1 MFDKIFEIVWL
12 ILFILAIVIRVVGV
26 SKSGYRRDKDSKIS
40 GIERFFMFLSFLG
53 MQLLPFLYVLTPW
66 LDFADYHLPTY
77 AGWVGA
83 AVFAFGLF
91 LLYKSHTGLGSNFSP
106 QLEIRKEH
114 TLVKEGVFHYI
125 RHPMYA
131 SHLLWAIAQVLLLQ
145 NWIVGPFFLIS
156 FILVYIQRV
165 PREEQMMLE
174 HYGEE
179 YRNYMSQTGRIIP
192 RFWK

>member
-53 MQLLPFLYVLTPW
+53 MQFLPLLYVLTPW
-66 LDFADYHLPTY
+66 LDFADYQLPTFS
-77 AGWVGA
+77 GWVGA
-83 AVFAFGLF
+83 VIFSFGLF

-131 SHLLWAIAQVLLLQ
+131 AHLLWAIAQVLLLQ
-145 NWIVGPFFLIS
+145 NWIAGPFFLIS
-156 FILVYIQRV
+156 FILMYVQRV

-174 HYGEE
+174 HFGEE
-179 YRNYMSQTGRIIP
+179 YSLYISQTGRIIP
-192 RFWK
+192 RLFK